1 MTPETLQAEK
11 MKIKNT
17 KITPQLLTDLGAC
30 REGKD
35 WAVSVI
41 GKGMDLVTMLPLF
54 ERADW
59 MLWLLKNTEA
69 LDKVGYVR
77 LAVVCAQSVLDIY
90 EKKYPDDK
98 RPRLAIDAAI
108 RYAREP
114 TEKNREAAAYADA
127 AYAAAYAAAAYAA
140 YAAAYAAAAYAAARL
155 RRRRL
160 RRRLRAPPPTAAAAS
175 ADAAYADAAA
185 RKEHHKKMCALML
198 KEMGL

>member
-140 YAAAYAAAAYAAARL
+140 YAAAYAAAAYAAA
-155 RRRRL
+155 
-160 RRRLRAPPPTAAAAS
+160 ASADAAYAAAYAAAAYAAAS